1 MGTMNCNVIFKNN
14 IYLSLLLGTL
24 LSIIVYCLNKKDEKR
39 NLLYYIKIL
48 LASMII
54 IYATLY
60 FKNGNQSGGS
70 LQSGILEDIN
80 LDDPSF

>member
-1 MGTMNCNVIFKNN
+1 MNCSVIFKNN

-39 NLLYYIKIL
+39 NLIYYMKIL
-48 LASMII
+48 LASTII

-60 FKNGNQSGGS
+60 FKNGKQTGGGS
-70 LQSGILEDIN
+70 LETGILEDIN
-80 LDDPSF
+80 LDDPF